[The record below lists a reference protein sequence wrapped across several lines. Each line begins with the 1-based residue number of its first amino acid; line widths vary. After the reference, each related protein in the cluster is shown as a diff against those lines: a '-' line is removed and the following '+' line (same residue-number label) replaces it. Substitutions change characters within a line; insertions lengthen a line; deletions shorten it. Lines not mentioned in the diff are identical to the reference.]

1 MSPVLRVTA
10 ATDPDAPPP
19 GVPHR
24 VSLGLA
30 ELVVAARLA
39 GDVPLPV
46 TTDGGP
52 VTGGRMKDRLAGTG
66 HNQARELVGRELAR
80 VDDDGPDGARASL
93 SNLGLLDETGALE
106 QGVRGALQSLAGGP
120 LSLVL
125 DVSVVRRAGELRL
138 RSWFG
143 VRGGLVAQLSTGA
156 DLDFEL
162 AWFDPRLWVSQ
173 LTRAVTAE
181 PWVPEP
187 APLALP
193 DYVSLPSELLAGSEK
208 AHREQRTDLLAPMAA
223 AFLGRVRMGEPRDVG
238 PADTDETLALLQTL
252 GGACRGRLRLLT
264 TRRDRPDPP
273 GVSAW
278 LLFDDGWHELRPGR
292 GATSVLRRR
301 DARDL
306 GLVTLPLIDGLP
318 AAGPLDEG
326 GV

>member
-10 ATDPDAPPP
+10 AGRDATQP

-30 ELVVAARLA
+30 ELMVAARLA

-46 TTDGGP
+46 GTAGGP
-52 VTGGRMKDRLAGTG
+52 SADDRMSDRLAGTPQD
-66 HNQARELVGRELAR
+66 QARVLVARERAR
-80 VDDDGPDGARASL
+80 ADDEGPDGGRASL
-93 SNLGLLDETGALE
+93 AAHGLLDDTGELE
-106 QGVRGALQSLAGGP
+106 PGVAVALQTLAGGP
-120 LSLVL
+120 LSMVL
-125 DVSVVRRAGELRL
+125 DVAVVRRAGEVRL

-143 VRGGLVAQLSTGA
+143 ARPGLVAQLSTGA
-156 DLDFEL
+156 ALDFEL
-162 AWFDPRLWVSQ
+162 AWYDPRLWVSQ
-173 LTRAVTAE
+173 LTRAVTVE

-187 APLALP
+187 APLLLP

-208 AHREQRTDLLAPMAA
+208 AHRERRTDLLEPMVAA
-223 AFLGRVRMGEPRDVG
+223 HLGAVRMGEPREVR
-238 PADTDETLALLQTL
+238 PADSEETLALLRTL

-264 TRRDRPDPP
+264 TRRDRVEQPA
-273 GVSAW
+273 VAAW

-306 GLVTLPLIDGLP
+306 GLVTLPQVEGLADGP
-318 AAGPLDEG
+318 VEG
-326 GV
+326 VS

>member
-10 ATDPDAPPP
+10 DADPEPTPA
-19 GVPHR
+19 GVPQR

-46 TTDGGP
+46 RTAEHLA
-52 VTGGRMKDRLAGTG
+52 TGDRMTDRLAGTPQ
-66 HNQARELVGRELAR
+66 NEARELVDRELRRA
-80 VDDDGPDGARASL
+80 DDDGPDGGRAAL
-93 SNLGLLDETGALE
+93 ATQGLLDDTGALE
-106 QGVRGALQSLAGGP
+106 KGVTVALQTLAGGP
-120 LSLVL
+120 LSVVL
-125 DVSVVRRAGELRL
+125 DVSAVRRAGEVRL

-143 VRGGLVAQLSTGA
+143 VRPGLVAQLTTGSS
-156 DLDFEL
+156 LDFEL

-173 LTRAVTAE
+173 VTRAVTVE

-187 APLALP
+187 APLTLP

-208 AHREQRTDLLAPMAA
+208 AHRDHRTELLAPMAA
-223 AFLGRVRMGEPRDVG
+223 SYLGEVRMGEPREVRA
-238 PADTDETLALLQTL
+238 ADSEEALALLHTL

-264 TRRDRPDPP
+264 TRRDLPDNPA
-273 GVSAW
+273 VSAW

-292 GATSVLRRR
+292 GATSVLRHR
-301 DARDL
+301 DARDV
-306 GLVTLPLIDGLP
+306 GLFTLPLIEAVRDEP
-318 AAGPLDEG
+318 VRDEG

>member
-10 ATDPDAPPP
+10 EVDPAAPPV
-19 GVPHR
+19 GVPQR

-46 TTDGGP
+46 RTGDHP
-52 VTGGRMKDRLAGTG
+52 VAGDRRPQMADRLAGTPE
-66 HNQARELVGRELAR
+66 HRATELVARELGRA
-80 VDDDGPDGARASL
+80 DDEGPDGGRAAL
-93 SNLGLLDETGALE
+93 AAHGLLDDTGALDE
-106 QGVRGALQSLAGGP
+106 GVAVALQSLAGGP
-120 LSLVL
+120 LSVVL
-125 DVSVVRRAGELRL
+125 DVSAVRRAGEVRL

-143 VRGGLVAQLSTGA
+143 VRPGLVAQLTTGSS
-156 DLDFEL
+156 LDFEL

-173 LTRAVTAE
+173 VTRAVTVE

-208 AHREQRTDLLAPMAA
+208 AHRDHRTDLLAPMAA
-223 AFLGRVRMGEPRDVG
+223 SYLGEVRMGEPRAVR
-238 PADTDETLALLQTL
+238 PADSEEMLALLHTL

-264 TRRDRPDPP
+264 TRRDRPSTPA
-273 GVSAW
+273 VSAW

-292 GATSVLRRR
+292 DATSVLRRR

-306 GLVTLPLIDGLP
+306 GLFTLPLVDGVT
-318 AAGPLDEG
+318 DEG
-326 GV
+326 GA

>member
-10 ATDPDAPPP
+10 VDRDATPP

-46 TTDGGP
+46 GADGGP
-52 VTGGRMKDRLAGTG
+52 VGGDRMSDRLAGTPQG
-66 HNQARELVGRELAR
+66 KARELVARELAR
-80 VDDDGPDGARASL
+80 ADDEGPDGGRAL
-93 SNLGLLDETGALE
+93 LAAQGLLDDAGELE
-106 QGVRGALQSLAGGP
+106 PGVTVALQTLAGGP
-120 LSLVL
+120 LSMVL
-125 DVSVVRRAGELRL
+125 DVAAVRRAGEVRL

-143 VRGGLVAQLSTGA
+143 ARPELVAQLSTGA
-156 DLDFEL
+156 ALDFEL
-162 AWFDPRLWVSQ
+162 AWYDPRLWVPQ
-173 LTRAVTAE
+173 LTRAVTVE

-187 APLALP
+187 APLMLP
-193 DYVSLPSELLAGSEK
+193 DYVSLPSELLAGSDK
-208 AHREQRTDLLAPMAA
+208 AHRERRTDLLEPMVAA
-223 AFLGRVRMGEPRDVG
+223 HLGAVRMGELRQVR
-238 PADTDETLALLQTL
+238 PADSEETLALLRTL

-264 TRRDRPDPP
+264 TRRDRAERPA
-273 GVSAW
+273 VSAW

-306 GLVTLPLIDGLP
+306 GLFTLPLVEGLTEDP
-318 AAGPLDEG
+318 AVEG
-326 GV
+326 GS